1 MNTAIEVRDRG
12 LPPKSLKKWK
22 LIKSVVGKVRTSSYQ
37 LPGDDFTYGI
47 LNKMDI
53 EGAGKVMQ
61 SWSQLEPSQPKA
73 SMQSFPATNRVAL
86 KNGCLDAK
94 SQRQFGKSNPVLKK
108 NPKRSKEALLLIS
121 KVTATETNNGSSSNS
136 NNSSTVLPSQRQ
148 HQQQQQQQDTRIFG
162 MKNCKTDMP
171 MTQLLKDSSPICA
184 SDETDYP
191 DVSNMKKKGRL
202 PPAKQTKSS
211 QLLKDAVLQASQQGS
226 KTNSEW
232 KMKRFVNGV
241 ESKVA
246 LRLRES

>member
-148 HQQQQQQQDTRIFG
+148 QQQQQQQQDTRIFG